1 MCKYSYN
8 ICIHSILDNVKDFM
22 PFKIT
27 LKSKNMNKKYLPYKG
42 LALQEL
48 IIIGEGQINPS
59 YLTFVDVGL

>member
-27 LKSKNMNKKYLPYKG
+27 LKSKNMNKIYLPYKG

-48 IIIGEGQINPS
+48 IIIGEG
-59 YLTFVDVGL
+59 

>member
-27 LKSKNMNKKYLPYKG
+27 LKSKSMNKIYLPYKG

>member
-8 ICIHSILDNVKDFM
+8 ICIYSILDNVKDFM

-27 LKSKNMNKKYLPYKG
+27 LKSKNMNKIYLPYKG